1 MGASYIP
8 ELNILHDHKRWKVL
22 DLGVKTQ
29 SPVSQSPSAVNR
41 VVLSPAISLSP
52 ALSILALLCQTWAA
66 LAKAA
71 EAGKTWM
78 LDPGISHDASLQE
91 GVEGLDWHFFN
102 VLLPQRHNW

>member
-8 ELNILHDHKRWKVL
+8 ELNILHDHKRWKVV

-29 SPVSQSPSAVNR
+29 SPVSQSPSAVNG

-52 ALSILALLCQTWAA
+52 ALSILALLCQDWAA

-71 EAGKTWM
+71 EAGKAM
-78 LDPGISHDASLQE
+78 LDPGMPHNSSLQE
-91 GVEGLDWHFFN
+91 GVEGLDWDVLN
-102 VLLPQRHNW
+102 VLLQQRHHW

>member
-52 ALSILALLCQTWAA
+52 ALSILSLICQSWAA

-71 EAGKTWM
+71 EAGKTM
-78 LDPGISHDASLQE
+78 LDPGIPHDASLQE
-91 GVEGLDWHFFN
+91 GVEG
-102 VLLPQRHNW
+102 